1 MGEFKG
7 IRNTNGRPK
16 NSKNRITAE
25 VKELINQLASDLFQ
39 SIDVNELKPTDKVR
53 LFTGILP
60 YIIPKKAE
68 IDTTLSTNLCWL
80 DQWSESDL
88 EKILNAD
95 LCN

>member
-1 MGEFKG
+1 MFKG
-7 IRNTNGRPK
+7 EINLKGRPRGATNK
-16 NSKNRITAE
+16 ITSE

-68 IDTTLSTNLCWL
+68 IDTTINSNLTWL
-80 DQWSESDL
+80 DDFTESQL
-88 EKILNAD
+88 EQLLK
-95 LCN
+95 

>member
-1 MGEFKG
+1 MFKG
-7 IRNTNGRPK
+7 EINTKGRPK
-16 NSKNRITAE
+16 GSTNKITSE

-68 IDTTLSTNLCWL
+68 IDTTINSNLTWL
-80 DQWSESDL
+80 DSYSEEQL
-88 EKILNAD
+88 YNILNS
-95 LCN
+95 

>member
-1 MGEFKG
+1 MFKG
-7 IRNTNGRPK
+7 EINLNGRPRGAK
-16 NSKNRITAE
+16 NKITSE

-68 IDTTLSTNLCWL
+68 IDTTINSNLTWL
-80 DQWSESDL
+80 DNFTENEL
-88 EKILNAD
+88 EKLLNK
-95 LCN
+95 

>member
-1 MGEFKG
+1 MFKG
-7 IRNTNGRPK
+7 EINTKGRPK
-16 NSKNRITAE
+16 GSTNKITSE

-68 IDTTLSTNLCWL
+68 IDTTTNTNLTWL
-80 DQWSESDL
+80 NDFTEIQL
-88 EKILNAD
+88 EKLLNQ
-95 LCN
+95 

>member
-7 IRNTNGRPK
+7 TRNINGRPK
-16 NSKNRITAE
+16 HSKNRITTE

-39 SIDVNELKPTDKVR
+39 SIDVNELKATDKVR

-68 IDTTLSTNLCWL
+68 VDTTINSNLSWL
-80 DQWSESDL
+80 DSYSEDQL
-88 EKILNAD
+88 EKLLNS
-95 LCN
+95 

>member
-39 SIDVNELKPTDKVR
+39 SIDVNELKPADKVR

-68 IDTTLSTNLCWL
+68 VESRVTTDLTWL
-80 DQWSESDL
+80 DCYTEQQL
-88 EKILNAD
+88 EKILNT
-95 LCN
+95 